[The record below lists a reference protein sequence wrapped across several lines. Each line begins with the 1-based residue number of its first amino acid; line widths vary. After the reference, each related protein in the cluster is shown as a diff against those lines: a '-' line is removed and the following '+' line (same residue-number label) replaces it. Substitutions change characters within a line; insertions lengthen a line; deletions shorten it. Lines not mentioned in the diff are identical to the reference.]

1 VRGGGMEQGEEAGAG
16 CSRSWSDRL
25 FERVEERVGF
35 VEWGHG

>member
-1 VRGGGMEQGEEAGAG
+1 MEQGKEAGTG
-16 CSRSWSDRL
+16 FGEPRSDRL